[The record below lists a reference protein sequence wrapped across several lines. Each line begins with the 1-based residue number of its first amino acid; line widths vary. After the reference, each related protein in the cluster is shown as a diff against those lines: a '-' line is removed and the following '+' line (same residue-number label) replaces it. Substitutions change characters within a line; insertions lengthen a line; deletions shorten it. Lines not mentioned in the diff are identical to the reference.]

1 MLLSLKWLREFVPYE
16 GSAQELGDRLTM
28 LGLELEDILRPY
40 ENIAGIVIGHVLTC
54 EKHPESDHLSVCTV
68 DAGQAEILTIVCGAP
83 NVAAGQKVPVALVG
97 TTMPD
102 GMKIKKAKLRGVP
115 SFGMICSERELGLSD
130 DHSGIFV
137 LPDSFRPGDRLID
150 ALDLEREVLELGITP
165 NRADC
170 LSVLGLA
177 RETALAFRLPLALPE
192 VRVNDEGADFAAEWD
207 VTVPDPEYCPFYQ
220 LRLVENVAV
229 GPSPMWLRHR
239 LRAVGVRPI
248 SNVVDVT
255 NFVLMEL
262 GQPLHA
268 FDRDRLRGGRIE
280 VSPARAGERLVTLD
294 GQERI
299 LAPGDLLIRDAERPV
314 ALAGVMGG
322 LDTEITAESRNVLV
336 ESAVFR
342 PASIR
347 KTARRLA
354 LSSEAS
360 YRFERGVDQ
369 PGAVYAMNR
378 AVTLIAELGGG
389 TIRRGAC
396 TLESRP
402 WSAPTPR
409 FRPKRAADLLGMP
422 AEADFCR
429 EVFTRLGCRVEAGR
443 TDDWTVA
450 TPSWRH
456 DLTREADLIEEV
468 ARVRGMDALPETLP
482 AVSRPL
488 SGFGLP
494 QSRFDFLAAIK
505 AWGSGLGLNEAENY
519 SFVGH
524 KDLDHLGLPQ
534 EGRISVI
541 NPLTED
547 QNVLRTRLAPG
558 LLQNVRHNIAHDNAG
573 LRLFEVANIFH
584 ADPTSETTAREE
596 PRLGI
601 ALYGALYDS
610 AWPQREAD
618 ADYTDLRGII
628 DHLLKALRLP
638 EPVFATVEEAEAA
651 REGFAFLAPCVRVS
665 LPTPDGPQ
673 TLGFAGRVK
682 PDVADAYHARKPIW
696 LAELDLEQLQSRQGS
711 AGGGFAPLPVFPAAR
726 RDITVMAAATLSV
739 ATITEAIR
747 NLGVSILESVELVDL
762 YEPEKGAAAPERNLT
777 FRLTFRRRDRTLKD
791 SEVDKEREKVA
802 QALVKNLGVRV

>member
-207 VTVPDPEYCPFYQ
+207 VAVPDPEYCPFYQ

-389 TIRRGAC
+389 TIRRGA
-396 TLESRP
+396 
-402 WSAPTPR
+402 
-409 FRPKRAADLLGMP
+409 
-422 AEADFCR
+422 
-429 EVFTRLGCRVEAGR
+429 
-443 TDDWTVA
+443 
-450 TPSWRH
+450 
-456 DLTREADLIEEV
+456 
-468 ARVRGMDALPETLP
+468 
-482 AVSRPL
+482 
-488 SGFGLP
+488 
-494 QSRFDFLAAIK
+494 
-505 AWGSGLGLNEAENY
+505 
-519 SFVGH
+519 
-524 KDLDHLGLPQ
+524 
-534 EGRISVI
+534 
-541 NPLTED
+541 
-547 QNVLRTRLAPG
+547 
-558 LLQNVRHNIAHDNAG
+558 
-573 LRLFEVANIFH
+573 
-584 ADPTSETTAREE
+584 
-596 PRLGI
+596 
-601 ALYGALYDS
+601 
-610 AWPQREAD
+610 
-618 ADYTDLRGII
+618 
-628 DHLLKALRLP
+628 
-638 EPVFATVEEAEAA
+638 
-651 REGFAFLAPCVRVS
+651 
-665 LPTPDGPQ
+665 
-673 TLGFAGRVK
+673 
-682 PDVADAYHARKPIW
+682 
-696 LAELDLEQLQSRQGS
+696 
-711 AGGGFAPLPVFPAAR
+711 
-726 RDITVMAAATLSV
+726 
-739 ATITEAIR
+739 
-747 NLGVSILESVELVDL
+747 
-762 YEPEKGAAAPERNLT
+762 
-777 FRLTFRRRDRTLKD
+777 
-791 SEVDKEREKVA
+791 
-802 QALVKNLGVRV
+802 